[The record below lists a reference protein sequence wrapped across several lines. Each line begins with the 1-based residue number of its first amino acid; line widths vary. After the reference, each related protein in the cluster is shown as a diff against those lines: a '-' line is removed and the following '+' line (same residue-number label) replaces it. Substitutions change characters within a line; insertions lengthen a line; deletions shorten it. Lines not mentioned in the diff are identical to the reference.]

1 MKRNESKALAR
12 IKRIYKSGN
21 WWVSTVEKCGHAYRI
36 TRKRCESIT
45 EFLKSSRYAKLLKN
59 TTTPFRTKEMQIEQH
74 RKNKQARNE
83 AKRQVLEGIL
93 EWDEQ
98 YDEDPTCSN
107 CEFYTVESGPYCIKH
122 KQFIDCNDSVCKYF
136 RD

>member
-12 IKRIYKSGN
+12 IKRIYKSSD

-45 EFLKSSRYAKLLKN
+45 EFLKSSRYAKLLKK

-74 RKNKQARNE
+74 RKNKRSRNE
-83 AKRQVLEGIL
+83 AKKQIQEGII
-93 EWDEQ
+93 EYDEQ
-98 YDEDPTCSN
+98 YNEYSCPC
-107 CEFYTVESGPYCIKH
+107 CEFYDKGFCTSKGVYVQDESI
-122 KQFIDCNDSVCKYF
+122 CKNF

>member
-45 EFLKSSRYAKLLKN
+45 EFLKSSRYAKLLKK

-74 RKNKQARNE
+74 RKNKRSRNE

-98 YDEDPTCSN
+98 YNEYSCPC
-107 CEFYTVESGPYCIKH
+107 CEFYDKGFCTSKGVYVQDESI
-122 KQFIDCNDSVCKYF
+122 CKNF

>member
-12 IKRIYKSGN
+12 IKRIYKSGS

-45 EFLKSSRYAKLLKN
+45 EFLKSSRYAKLLKK

-74 RKNKQARNE
+74 RKNKRSRNE
-83 AKRQVLEGIL
+83 AKKQIQEGII
-93 EWDEQ
+93 EYDEQ
-98 YDEDPTCSN
+98 YTEYSCPC
-107 CEFYTVESGPYCIKH
+107 CEFYDKGFCTSKGVYVQDEAI
-122 KQFIDCNDSVCKYF
+122 CKNF

>member
-45 EFLKSSRYAKLLKN
+45 EFLKSSRYAKLLKK

-74 RKNKQARNE
+74 RKNKRSRNE
-83 AKRQVLEGIL
+83 AKKQIQEGII
-93 EWDEQ
+93 EYNEQ
-98 YDEDPTCSN
+98 DTEYSCPC
-107 CEFYTVESGPYCIKH
+107 CEFYDKGFCTSKGVYVQDESI
-122 KQFIDCNDSVCKYF
+122 CKNF

>member
-45 EFLKSSRYAKLLKN
+45 EFLKSSRYAKLLKK

-74 RKNKQARNE
+74 RKNKRSRNE
-83 AKRQVLEGIL
+83 AKKQIQEGII
-93 EWDEQ
+93 EYDEQ
-98 YDEDPTCSN
+98 YN
-107 CEFYTVESGPYCIKH
+107 
-122 KQFIDCNDSVCKYF
+122 
-136 RD
+136 